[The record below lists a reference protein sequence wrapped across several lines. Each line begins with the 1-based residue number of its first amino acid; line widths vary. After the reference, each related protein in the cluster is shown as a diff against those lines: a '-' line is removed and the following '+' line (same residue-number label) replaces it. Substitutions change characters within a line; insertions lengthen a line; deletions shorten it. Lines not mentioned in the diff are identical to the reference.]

1 MQGQHLKLEMV
12 VLKICQDKA
21 WVVGRRPIREEFKH
35 DMEGN
40 WHRYYIKRSL
50 FSREFGD
57 IQHSG
62 NRIEELKRKAQGPC

>member
-1 MQGQHLKLEMV
+1 
-12 VLKICQDKA
+12 
-21 WVVGRRPIREEFKH
+21 
-35 DMEGN
+35 MEGS

-62 NRIEELKRKAQGPC
+62 NRTEGLKRKTQGPG